1 MASLQSLQQRNIA
14 KKLAVQ
20 QSNVDKDVAIRMH
33 YIGAG
38 TVTSVTVTTATDI
51 TMVTSDGGS
60 DAYTWVAYTTLGALV
75 DAINKDG
82 IFEAKILDGL
92 RSELT
97 AASRFV
103 DGVITAADDG
113 SETAYDLLFSTNGSA
128 VKRMACRITMDRTFG
143 TGAKLLKGHRVTIN
157 EIATTFTLGGGA
169 DANAMKIYECKKAD
183 KGETET
189 LLLQRTPVTGSS
201 AEFDWANGNGGI
213 TGNDGSDIVVIVTD
227 GTSFGGSDEMSV
239 SGILE

>member
-20 QSNVDKDVAIRMH
+20 QSNVDKDIAIRMH
-33 YIGAG
+33 YIGTG

-51 TMVTSDGGS
+51 TMITSDGET
-60 DAYTWVAYTTLGALV
+60 DAYTWADYATVGELV

-97 AASRFV
+97 AAGRFV
-103 DGVITAADDG
+103 DGAITAADDG
-113 SETAYDLLFSTNGSA
+113 SEMAYDLLFATNGSA
-128 VKRMACRITMDRTFG
+128 VKRMACRISMDRTFG

-157 EIATTFTLGGGA
+157 EIATSFTLGDGA
-169 DANAMKIYECKKAD
+169 EANAMKIYECKKSD
-183 KGETET
+183 KGESET
-189 LLLQRTPVTGSS
+189 LLLQRTPVSGS
-201 AEFDWANGNGGI
+201 AVEFDWANGNGGI

-227 GTSFGGSDEMSV
+227 SGSFDAAAEMSV